1 MPNVAEIKNICVY
14 LQANNYTIQLY
25 LYTDRKMTKER
36 KQEREKKRGGGKVTK
51 MLIYLTNVKSKTVP
65 KVVENCLLYV
75 VTNTRYPLKHLLTK
89 MLVTSSKF
97 FSLIFSFLFLI
108 FCFVILFYQLFNIS
122 I

>member
-36 KQEREKKRGGGKVTK
+36 KQEREKKSGGGNVTK
-51 MLIYLTNVKSKTVP
+51 MLIYLTNVKSKTAP

-75 VTNTRYPLKHLLTK
+75 VTNTQYPLKHLLTK
-89 MLVTSSKF
+89 EKLLV
-97 FSLIFSFLFLI
+97 LRLAFLADRHAGPFAVPLW
-108 FCFVILFYQLFNIS
+108 CCYL
-122 I
+122 